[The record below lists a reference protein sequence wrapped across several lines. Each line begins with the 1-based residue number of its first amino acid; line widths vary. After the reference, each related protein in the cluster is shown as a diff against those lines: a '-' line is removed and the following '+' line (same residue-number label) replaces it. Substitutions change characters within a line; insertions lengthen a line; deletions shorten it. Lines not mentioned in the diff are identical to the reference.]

1 MKDNNDKDKGN
12 FIKKIG
18 GFLKQHILNII
29 LVIILIIAVLFLR
42 EITPIWVY
50 WICGFLLIRKI
61 IIWFIRLLTRIVF
74 NDAKFEYD
82 ESEKFGNGL
91 FVVVLVF
98 TTITAIIINLI
109 DLTKQISTLSM
120 FLTVLNIILISA
132 IDTIYGMYMV
142 DNQGKEEDSKEY
154 KKDLRSIK
162 VFGMI
167 SMIVIVLFVTLV
179 FSIETSDSNYSKQIT
194 FEKNPISK
202 KQAEKEGQY
211 MKLDNGKYYKV
222 HVQSK

>member
-18 GFLKQHILNII
+18 GFLKQHMLNII

-167 SMIVIVLFVTLV
+167 SMIVIVLFVILV

>member
-18 GFLKQHILNII
+18 GFLKQHMLNII
-29 LVIILIIAVLFLR
+29 LVIILIIVVLFLR

-167 SMIVIVLFVTLV
+167 SMIVIVLFVILV

>member
-1 MKDNNDKDKGN
+1 MKDNNYKDKGN
-12 FIKKIG
+12 FVKKIG
-18 GFLKQHILNII
+18 GFMKQHILNII
-29 LVIILIIAVLFLR
+29 LVIILIISVVFFR

-74 NDAKFEYD
+74 NDAKFEND

-98 TTITAIIINLI
+98 TTITAIILSLI

-120 FLTVLNIILISA
+120 FLTVLNIILISSVE
-132 IDTIYGMYMV
+132 TIYGIYMI
-142 DNQGKEEDSKEY
+142 DMHDKDEDSKGY

-167 SMIVIVLFVTLV
+167 SMIIIVLYVICV
-179 FSIETSDSNYSKQIT
+179 FSIETSDSNYTKEIT
-194 FEKNPISK
+194 FEKTPISK

-211 MKLDNGKYYKV
+211 MKLDNGNYYKV